1 MSAASHGPDSTPTP
15 AADADTVAD
24 LVRSRLDRLR
34 PAERKVARVLLAD
47 YPSVGLNTV
56 AELANRASVS
66 APSVVRF
73 AQSLGFEGFPA
84 LQAELR
90 AELTRG
96 TTGPLARARWQPEPG
111 SHSELL
117 THRAGETMRLAL
129 GSLAAIPSTDMD
141 ATIDLLSD
149 TSRRVFLAGGR
160 FTGVVAEY
168 LGLHLEQ
175 LRPKVRWLRDP
186 AGADLGQV
194 LDIRRRDVV
203 VLFDVDRYQRSIIE
217 LAATARRRGAT
228 IVLFTDE
235 HLSPAAADTDVVLP
249 TTVESPSPFSSITA
263 AFMLAEL
270 LAVLVMERIGEAAH
284 ARMAI
289 FDNGRDHELMRP

>member
-1 MSAASHGPDSTPTP
+1 M
-15 AADADTVAD
+15 
-24 LVRSRLDRLR
+24 
-34 PAERKVARVLLAD
+34 
-47 YPSVGLNTV
+47 
-56 AELANRASVS
+56 
-66 APSVVRF
+66 
-73 AQSLGFEGFPA
+73 
-84 LQAELR
+84 
-90 AELTRG
+90 
-96 TTGPLARARWQPEPG
+96 
-111 SHSELL
+111 
-117 THRAGETMRLAL
+117 
-129 GSLAAIPSTDMD
+129 
-141 ATIDLLSD
+141 
-149 TSRRVFLAGGR
+149 
-160 FTGVVAEY
+160 
-168 LGLHLEQ
+168 
-175 LRPKVRWLRDP
+175 
-186 AGADLGQV
+186 